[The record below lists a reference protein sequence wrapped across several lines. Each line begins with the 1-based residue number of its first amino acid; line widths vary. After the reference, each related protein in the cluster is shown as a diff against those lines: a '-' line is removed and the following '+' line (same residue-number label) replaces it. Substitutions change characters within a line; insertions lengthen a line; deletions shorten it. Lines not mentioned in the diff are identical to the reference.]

1 MKYLGESESKY
12 KTLGTVTR
20 FHEALDQCG
29 IIVDFLGALFLSFL
43 LILLNFVEETSF
55 YII

>member
-12 KTLGTVTR
+12 KPLGTVTQ

-43 LILLNFVEETSF
+43 LILLNFMEETSF